1 MAAARYWMPLSR
13 ATPPTAT
20 NPSTCCTT
28 RSTNCCNTLT
38 RPAQPARVGLLIVLF
53 ARLLQALAQV
63 LIAAQTI
70 GKAVHAQ
77 HFLNDALLIGLVTTK
92 LGAGCRSL
100 GFALS
105 ANRLVAGDQ
114 CGGLIF
120 LRLFIAS
127 GELNQPQLQ

>member
-20 NPSTCCTT
+20 TPSTCCTT
-28 RSTNCCNTLT
+28 HSTNCCNAVA
-38 RPAQPARVGLLIVLF
+38 RPEQPAQVGLLIVLF

-63 LIAAQTI
+63 LITTQPI
-70 GKAVHAQ
+70 GEAVHAQ
-77 HFLNDALLIGLVTTK
+77 DFLNDAFLIGLVTTK
-92 LGAGCRSL
+92 FGAGCRGL
-100 GFALS
+100 GFALG

-114 CGGLIF
+114 CGGLIL

-127 GELNQPQLQ
+127 GELNHPQLQ